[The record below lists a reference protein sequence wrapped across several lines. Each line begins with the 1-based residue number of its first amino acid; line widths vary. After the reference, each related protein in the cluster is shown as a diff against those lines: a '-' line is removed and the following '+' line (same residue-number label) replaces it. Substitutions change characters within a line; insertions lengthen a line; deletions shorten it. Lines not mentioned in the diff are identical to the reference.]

1 MLLSSTAALVF
12 LALLFLDMGEPAAA
26 IVQLSLAGGF
36 LAATGFLAPELGGVK
51 RGAVRGLGVAGALV
65 LLVVLVH
72 LGSRVEPPNPRLEEW
87 APLAVAMASAPL
99 ASVLLALRL
108 VIGGGAVETSLLC
121 SLAVAV
127 LASSVLYM
135 ITRYSSFLRVL
146 VGLEL
151 VVAASLASLVLWG
164 GSLGFLVLE
173 WG

>member
-1 MLLSSTAALVF
+1 MAEAAPLLAVAAALAGLYAALTERDERMLLSSTAALVF

-36 LAATGFLAPELGGVK
+36 LAAAGFLAPELGGVK
-51 RGAVRGLGVAGALV
+51 RGAVPGLGVAGALV

-108 VIGGGAVETSLLC
+108 VIGGGS
-121 SLAVAV
+121 
-127 LASSVLYM
+127 
-135 ITRYSSFLRVL
+135 R
-146 VGLEL
+146 GD
-151 VVAASLASLVLWG
+151 
-164 GSLGFLVLE
+164 
-173 WG
+173 

>member
-1 MLLSSTAALVF
+1 VAEAAPLLAVAAALAGLYAALTERDERMLLSSTAALVF

-26 IVQLSLAGGF
+26 IAQLSLAGGF

-51 RGAVRGLGVAGALV
+51 RGTVRGLGVAGALV

-108 VIGGGAVETSLLC
+108 VIGGGS
-121 SLAVAV
+121 
-127 LASSVLYM
+127 
-135 ITRYSSFLRVL
+135 R
-146 VGLEL
+146 GD
-151 VVAASLASLVLWG
+151 
-164 GSLGFLVLE
+164 
-173 WG
+173 

>member
-1 MLLSSTAALVF
+1 MAEAAPLLAVAAALAGLYAALTERDERMLLSSTAALVF

-26 IVQLSLAGGF
+26 IAQLSLAGGF

-108 VIGGGAVETSLLC
+108 VIGGGS
-121 SLAVAV
+121 
-127 LASSVLYM
+127 
-135 ITRYSSFLRVL
+135 R
-146 VGLEL
+146 GD
-151 VVAASLASLVLWG
+151 
-164 GSLGFLVLE
+164 
-173 WG
+173 